1 MYPYSFMMLFAVES
15 TNNKSIKRVALAS
28 NEFILLSE
36 QNSLVRGNPRMP
48 LATVS
53 IALRQKCDLFA
64 TAYFYAMGFRE
75 FSLTSEF
82 VGLYPQIHCLLRREF
97 FKAMCLIT
105 TFGMAIKHD
114 KSLNGFS
121 NKSNGIILTV

>member
-1 MYPYSFMMLFAVES
+1 MMLFAVES

-82 VGLYPQIHCLLRREF
+82 VGLYPQIHCSLRRDSP
-97 FKAMCLIT
+97 CLI
-105 TFGMAIKHD
+105 AL
-114 KSLNGFS
+114 KSRHHRKISGGVRRQLNA
-121 NKSNGIILTV
+121 